1 MLKAKSPCSLIYHQN
16 NEKQNHKIFQ
26 AKRNPQDFVYQ
37 PPAQSRTNQI
47 RSLVQQST
55 YFYLSSRALS
65 IFRGGDFK
73 ISVSKLFQYFLIH
86 MVKKRTKQKKTKTPN
101 PNNFI
106 SFEPSLGKSTNPVLS
121 AFVNMSGVTTPRLSR
136 WLSSGTNSRIS
147 KSAAESTSKCCYS
160 NREIIRKI
168 ITSNIFLCLFQF
180 GFNNL
185 LCT

>member
-55 YFYLSSRALS
+55 YLYLSSRALS

-86 MVKKRTKQKKTKTPN
+86 MVKKKDKAKKNPKPQTQTTLYPLSLLQANQQTLFSQPLLICQVLQPPDYLGGFPVELTLGYQNLQQK
-101 PNNFI
+101 
-106 SFEPSLGKSTNPVLS
+106 VLQNV
-121 AFVNMSGVTTPRLSR
+121 A
-136 WLSSGTNSRIS
+136 IQIE
-147 KSAAESTSKCCYS
+147 K
-160 NREIIRKI
+160 
-168 ITSNIFLCLFQF
+168 
-180 GFNNL
+180 
-185 LCT
+185 